1 MHGKNL
7 SSAAITAVYQAA
19 LNQLLESVRMEIITV
34 GRRANWAL
42 PAHTMSG
49 QGLHNTGCGVW
60 NDPRRIHV
68 VNA

>member
-19 LNQLLESVRMEIITV
+19 LNQLLESVRVKIVTV
-34 GRRANWAL
+34 SRRANWAL
-42 PAHTMSG
+42 PAHTMGG

-60 NDPRRIHV
+60 NDPRRVHV